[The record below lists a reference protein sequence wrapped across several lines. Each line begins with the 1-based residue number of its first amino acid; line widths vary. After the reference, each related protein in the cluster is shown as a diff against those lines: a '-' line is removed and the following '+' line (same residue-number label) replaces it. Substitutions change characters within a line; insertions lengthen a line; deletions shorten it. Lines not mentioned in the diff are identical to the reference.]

1 MKRKKTLILLMSIAT
16 LSVGLVN
23 TAKAQLDS
31 NSIKEAPNSP
41 QGGQEKMLLAGEI
54 TTEWQSAR
62 INSATNGSITSP
74 VQRFNSFGI
83 QNPSYPFDAAPLG
96 IMLMPLI
103 KVNNSL
109 FFDCQVGWDVTGGVS
124 LNEAIAYYRVA
135 PMCYA
140 FAGFVPIRTGLY
152 EGIMDDFTNR
162 FCSTPIG
169 MGIAAA
175 PQCAVGIQGGIQA
188 GYSKLNYQLYVANGP
203 QLDTTGGP
211 TGSIT
216 YSNPWANNLSKAVG
230 GSIGFLPLS
239 NSNLEIGLSG
249 QYDPNI
255 VNQNDP
261 YTVGNIKTTSVVAYL
276 NYFHVFNPIMVRV
289 QGQYENT
296 VVQDFNQ
303 YTKAGDST
311 ATAIP
316 TFDNRTSGWYAGLTL
331 RASGSSH
338 TFLSNLE
345 LGGRLGQLT
354 VPKNNPWGTGN
365 ISQTTIC
372 LTYWVTWKTP
382 INISYDIYTPAS
394 IPQPNGPATNLPTLN
409 SLTVRGMW
417 FF

>member
-1 MKRKKTLILLMSIAT
+1 MKTKVTKVFVAIAMAGMLVIPTTGLHAQYDSIPNKAT
-16 LSVGLVN
+16 
-23 TAKAQLDS
+23 
-31 NSIKEAPNSP
+31 
-41 QGGQEKMLLAGEI
+41 GGGEKMLLAGEI

-62 INSATNGSITSP
+62 INSVTNGSFTSP

-96 IMLMPLI
+96 IMLMPLV
-103 KVNNSL
+103 KVNDKL

-135 PMCYA
+135 PTCYA

-162 FCSTPIG
+162 FCSAPIG

-211 TGSIT
+211 TGTIV
-216 YSNPWANNLSKAVG
+216 YNPWANNLSKAVG
-230 GSIGFLPLS
+230 GSIGFLPFS
-239 NSNLEIGLSG
+239 NSCLEIGLSG

-261 YTVGNIKTTSVVAYL
+261 YIVGPIKTTSMVAYL

-289 QGQYENT
+289 QAQYENT
-296 VVQDFNQ
+296 VIQDFNQ
-303 YTKAGDST
+303 YTKAGDTAST
-311 ATAIP
+311 TLT

-331 RASGSSH
+331 RASGSH
-338 TFLSNLE
+338 KVFLSNLE
-345 LGGRLGQLT
+345 LGGRIGELT
-354 VPKNNPWGTGN
+354 VPQNNPWGSGN

-372 LTYWVTWKTP
+372 LTYWLTWKTP

-394 IPQPNGPATNLPTLN
+394 IPQSSGPNLNLPTLS
-409 SLTVRGMW
+409 SLSVRGMW